1 MSDKI
6 KLFLSVNA
14 LTTCTIFAFML
25 VGIPIEGVFA
35 MLIIFGIFEVFILVL
50 LKIIDTWG

>member
-14 LTTCTIFAFML
+14 LTTCAVFAFMI
-25 VGIPIEGVFA
+25 VGLPIEGVFVA
-35 MLIIFGIFEVFILVL
+35 LIMLGILEIFTL
-50 LKIIDTWG
+50 LLMKIIDTWG